1 MKSLKIPVII
11 INYRQPD
18 NTIEC
23 LKSIRTNDEALVLQ
37 PIIIDAQPSPNF
49 PQKLTRLFGN
59 WVDYLPQEKNLG
71 FTGANNVG
79 IRFALQK
86 YQPKTIILLNDDTT
100 IGKKALTNLAAALQ
114 KRENCGAVVPKIYF
128 SKEREFHQASYQKSD
143 LGKVIWYAGG
153 AIDWQEVHGFHV
165 GVDEVDQGQ
174 YDSPTT
180 TQFATGCCVALS
192 TKALEK
198 VGLFDEKYFLYLEDL
213 DLSIRLQQN
222 KFDIWYEP
230 TSHIWH
236 KNAGSSG
243 SGSKLHEYY
252 QTRNRYLFGF
262 RYGPLRTK
270 IFLLRHLI
278 IQYKNGSDTIRQAIK
293 DFILERYGP
302 RPDVH

>member
-1 MKSLKIPVII
+1 MNVPKIPVII

-23 LKSIRTNDEALVLQ
+23 LQSIRTSDDAAVLQ
-37 PIIIDAQPSPNF
+37 PIIVDAQPTPDF
-49 PQKLTRLFGN
+49 AQKLKQLFGD
-59 WVDYLPQEKNLG
+59 WVEYLPQEKNLG
-71 FTGANNVG
+71 FTGGNNVG

-86 YQPKTIILLNDDTT
+86 YHPQTIILLNDDTT
-100 IGKKALTNLAAALQ
+100 IGEKALTTLAATLEKQ
-114 KRENCGAVVPKIYF
+114 PQRGAAVPKIYF
-128 SKEREFHQASYQKSD
+128 SKGKEFHHQSYQKSD
-143 LGKVIWYAGG
+143 LGKIIWYAGG

-165 GVDEVDQGQ
+165 GVDEVDRGQ
-174 YDSPTT
+174 FDKAAT
-180 TQFATGCCVALS
+180 TQFATGCCVAFNVS
-192 TKALEK
+192 ALEK
-198 VGLFDEKYFLYLEDL
+198 TGLFDEQYFLYLEDL

-222 KFDIWYEP
+222 NFAVWYEP
-230 TSHIWH
+230 KSHIWH

-270 IFLLRHLI
+270 IFLLKHLL
-278 IQYKNGSDTIRQAIK
+278 IQYKNGSDTIRLAIK